1 MIYGHCIV
9 EYSVQY
15 RNCAGWF
22 IDSTY
27 TSLLKAKKRAREI
40 GKDYGSM
47 WTITP
52 VRIQAREVSKW
63 KTLDWRIKDGK

>member
-1 MIYGHCIV
+1 MAS

-27 TSLLKAKKRAREI
+27 TSLSKAKKRAREI

-52 VRIQAREVSKW
+52 VRIQARKVSKW

>member
-1 MIYGHCIV
+1 MAS

-27 TSLLKAKKRAREI
+27 TSLSKAKKRAREI

-52 VRIQAREVSKW
+52 VRIQARKVSKW
-63 KTLDWRIKDGK
+63 KTLDCRIKDGK

>member
-1 MIYGHCIV
+1 MAS

-15 RNCAGWF
+15 KNCAGWF

-27 TSLLKAKKRAREI
+27 ASLSKAKKRAREI